1 MTRRRHRGAAERP
14 GRLTRP
20 QGRAATLRVA
30 EGWIKIGPY
39 GGEPMSH
46 TAVLI
51 KWLMLIAGPR
61 QPRAKRPSKKRMT
74 NGRSRQQGRRRG
86 VGAMY
91 TEDAYMPP

>member
-1 MTRRRHRGAAERP
+1 
-14 GRLTRP
+14 
-20 QGRAATLRVA
+20 
-30 EGWIKIGPY
+30 
-39 GGEPMSH
+39 MSH

-91 TEDAYMPP
+91 TEDAYMPPPDAE